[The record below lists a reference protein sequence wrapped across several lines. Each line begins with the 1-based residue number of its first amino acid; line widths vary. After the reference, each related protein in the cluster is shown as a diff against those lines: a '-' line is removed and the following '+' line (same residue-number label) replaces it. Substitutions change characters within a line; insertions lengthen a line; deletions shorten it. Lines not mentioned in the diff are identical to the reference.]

1 MARFGIALLFCLYT
15 VSAQTITIRMGTLAP
30 KNTKWHEILLHM
42 GEEWKRVSGGKVELK
57 VYAGGEQGDEP
68 AMVQKMRIHS
78 LQSVALSGAGLS
90 GIEPGVSA
98 LQIPLMID
106 SYDELDY
113 VRDKISAR
121 LEKGLAQRGYIV
133 LNWADAGWVYFFSKQ
148 PATRPDEFRKMK
160 LCVLQGDNTTFE
172 IYKANGFHPQALAAT
187 DILTGLQTGLIDSF
201 QSPTIVAL
209 ANQWF
214 GGAKNMLDL
223 KLAVLVGA
231 TLLSKDT
238 WERIPAPIRPQMMK
252 VSRDA
257 GTEIREEIRK
267 LEAGSVSMM
276 QQFGLNVVR
285 PDAAAYS
292 EWKQL
297 IESKLYPSLR
307 AQGMPADLFDEVKR
321 LRDEYRKAHPATKA
335 AVLNR
340 DDRAANAALL
350 ARGER

>member
-1 MARFGIALLFCLYT
+1 MARLWIALLLCLGT
-15 VSAQTITIRMGTLAP
+15 ASAQTIAIRMGTLAP
-30 KNTKWHEILLHM
+30 KNSRWHQILLEM
-42 GEEWKRVSGGKVELK
+42 GEQWKKVSGGKVELK
-57 VYAGGEQGDEP
+57 VYPGGEQGDEP

-106 SYDELDY
+106 SYEELDY
-113 VRDKISAR
+113 VRDHIAAR

-133 LNWADAGWVYFFSKQ
+133 LNWADAGWIYFFSKQ

-160 LCVLQGDNTTFE
+160 LCVLMGDNTTFE

-238 WERIPAPIRPQMMK
+238 WDRIPASVRPEIMK

-276 QQFGLNVVR
+276 QQFGLNVVH
-285 PDAAAYS
+285 PDAAAYG

-307 AQGMPADLFDEVKR
+307 GQGMPPDLFDEVKR
-321 LRDEYRKAHPATKA
+321 LRDEYRKAHPNSKATA
-335 AVLNR
+335 SV
-340 DDRAANAALL
+340 
-350 ARGER
+350 RGER

>member
-1 MARFGIALLFCLYT
+1 MPRLWIALLLCLGPA
-15 VSAQTITIRMGTLAP
+15 SAQTIVIRMGTLAP
-30 KNTKWHEILLHM
+30 KNSRWHEILLQM
-42 GEEWKRVSGGKVELK
+42 GEQWKKVSNGKVGLK
-57 VYAGGEQGDEP
+57 VYPGGEQGDEP

-106 SYDELDY
+106 SYQELDY
-113 VRDKISAR
+113 VRDHIADR

-133 LNWADAGWVYFFSKQ
+133 LNWADAGWVYFFSKT

-160 LCVLQGDNTTFE
+160 LCVLMGDNTTFE

-187 DILTGLQTGLIDSF
+187 DILTGLQTGLIDAF
-201 QSPTIVAL
+201 QSPSIVAL

-214 GGAKNMLDL
+214 GAAKNMLDL

-238 WERIPAPIRPQMMK
+238 WEKIPAPVRPQVMK

-257 GTEIREEIRK
+257 GSDIREEIRK
-267 LEAGSVSMM
+267 LESGSISMM

-285 PDAAAYS
+285 PDAAAYG

-307 AQGMPADLFDEVKR
+307 GQGMPPDLFDEVKR
-321 LRDEYRKAHPATKA
+321 LREEYRKAHPSTKVSA
-335 AVLNR
+335 SV
-340 DDRAANAALL
+340 
-350 ARGER
+350 RGER